1 MSRRRFDQEP
11 GYVLHTYPYKES
23 SLIVEAFSRHAGRVA
38 LLARGARRAR
48 SAIRGTLL
56 AFHPLRLSWSGA
68 GELATL
74 TAAEWVG
81 GQRALAGMGLMCGF
95 YLNELM
101 LRLLPRED
109 AHEAL
114 FDAYAEVMLRLA
126 EGSEPASQLRRF
138 ELRLLRELGYAP
150 PLDREAGSGVPV
162 QAALSYAYA
171 PESGPLALAADDAQ
185 ALARPELVVSGQTLL
200 DMAREDFSRPQTRE
214 ESRRLMRR
222 LIADR
227 LAGQTLKTRDVL
239 KELQDL

>member
-1 MSRRRFDQEP
+1 M
-11 GYVLHTYPYKES
+11 LHTYPYKES
-23 SLIVEAFSRHAGRVA
+23 SLIVEAFSRHAGRIA

-74 TAAEWVG
+74 TSAEWVG
-81 GQRALAGMGLMCGF
+81 GHRALAGMGLMCGF

-114 FDAYAEVMLRLA
+114 FDAYADVVARLA
-126 EGSEPASQLRRF
+126 DGSEPASLLRRF

-150 PLDREAGSGVPV
+150 PLDREAGSGSPV
-162 QAALSYAYA
+162 QAALRYAYA
-171 PESGPLALAADDAQ
+171 PDSGPLAVDDAR
-185 ALARPELVVSGQTLL
+185 ALAQPELVVSGQTLL

-227 LAGQTLKTRDVL
+227 LPGQTLKTRDVL

>member
-23 SLIVEAFSRHAGRVA
+23 SLIVEAFSRHVGRVA

-56 AFHPLRLSWSGA
+56 SFHPLRLSWSGA

-74 TAAEWVG
+74 TSAEWIG
-81 GQRALAGMGLMCGF
+81 GHCALSGMGLMCGF
-95 YLNELM
+95 YVNELM

-109 AHEAL
+109 PHEAL
-114 FDAYAEVMLRLA
+114 FDAYAGVVARLA
-126 EGSEPASQLRRF
+126 ARAEPASLLRSY

-150 PLDREAGSGVPV
+150 PLDREAGSGDPV
-162 QAALSYAYA
+162 QAAQRYAYA
-171 PESGPLALAADDAQ
+171 PETGPLALGADTAAPAE
-185 ALARPELVVSGQTLL
+185 PELIVSGQTLL
-200 DMAREDFSRPQTRE
+200 DMARDDFSRAQTRE

-227 LAGQTLKTRDVL
+227 LPGQTLKTRDVL

>member
-1 MSRRRFDQEP
+1 VSRRRFDQEP
-11 GYVLHTYPYKES
+11 GYVLHTHPYKES
-23 SLIVEAFSRHAGRVA
+23 SLIVEVLSRHAGRVA

-56 AFHPLRLSWSGA
+56 SFHPLRLSWSGT

-74 TAAEWVG
+74 TSAEWVG
-81 GQRALAGMGLMCGF
+81 GHRALAGMGLMCGF

-109 AHEAL
+109 PHEAL
-114 FDAYAEVMLRLA
+114 FDAYAEAVMRLA
-126 EGSEPASQLRRF
+126 CGSEPGPLLRRF

-150 PLDREAGSGVPV
+150 PLDREAGSGSPV
-162 QAALSYAYA
+162 QAALRYAYA
-171 PESGPLALAADDAQ
+171 PDSGPLALAADDAR
-185 ALARPELVVSGQTLL
+185 ALAQPELVVSGQTLL
-200 DMAREDFSRPQTRE
+200 DMAREDFSRPQTRD

-227 LAGQTLKTRDVL
+227 LPGQTLKTRDVL

>member
-1 MSRRRFDQEP
+1 VSRRRFDQEP

-56 AFHPLRLSWSGA
+56 SFHPLRLSWSGA

-74 TAAEWVG
+74 ISAEWVG
-81 GQRALAGMGLMCGF
+81 GQRALAGMGLMCAF
-95 YLNELM
+95 YVNELM

-109 AHEAL
+109 PHEAL
-114 FDAYAEVMLRLA
+114 FDAYADVVARLA
-126 EGSEPASQLRRF
+126 AGIEPASLLRSF

-150 PLDREAGSGVPV
+150 PLDREAGSGDPV
-162 QAALSYAYA
+162 QAARRYAYA
-171 PESGPLALAADDAQ
+171 PETGPLLLAADA
-185 ALARPELVVSGQTLL
+185 AAPAEPELVVSGQTLL
-200 DMAREDFSRPQTRE
+200 DMARDDFSRAQTRE

-227 LAGQTLKTRDVL
+227 LPGQTLKTRDVL